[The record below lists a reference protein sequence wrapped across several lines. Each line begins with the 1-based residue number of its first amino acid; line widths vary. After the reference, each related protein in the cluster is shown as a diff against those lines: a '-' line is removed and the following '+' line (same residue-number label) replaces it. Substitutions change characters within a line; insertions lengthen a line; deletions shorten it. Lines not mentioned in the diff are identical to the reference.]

1 MHSSK
6 NKPSTG
12 NFFWL
17 CFFNVPD
24 CCKGCSVCRMSQL
37 EMPGASS
44 LLDLRMPEDETRHK
58 SLKTLVQYLNW
69 TYGVIWKLS
78 PSDR

>member
-1 MHSSK
+1 MRSSK

-12 NFFWL
+12 NCFWL
-17 CFFNVPD
+17 RCFNVPD

-44 LLDLRMPEDETRHK
+44 LLDLRMPEDETRHTH
-58 SLKTLVQYLNW
+58 LKTLVQYLNW
-69 TYGVIWKLS
+69 TYGVIWKVS
-78 PSDR
+78 PGDR

>member
-1 MHSSK
+1 M
-6 NKPSTG
+6 
-12 NFFWL
+12 
-17 CFFNVPD
+17 
-24 CCKGCSVCRMSQL
+24 CRMSQL

-44 LLDLRMPEDETRHK
+44 LLDLRMPEDETRHER
-58 SLKTLVQYLNW
+58 LKTLVQSLNW